1 MATETL
7 LTLKAKDTSD
17 KSVTTSIRYVNP
29 EQTNAILKEYA
40 QQLNALTTNTYDSLT
55 KVTKEVIY

>member
-7 LTLKAKDTSD
+7 LTLKAKDTSG

-29 EQTNAILKEYA
+29 DQTNENLKTYA
-40 QQLNALTTNTYDSLT
+40 QMLNALTTNTYDSLT

>member
-7 LTLKAKDTSD
+7 LTLKAKDTSG

-29 EQTNAILKEYA
+29 EASNEVLKTYA

>member
-17 KSVTTSIRYVNP
+17 KSVTTTIRYVNP
-29 EQTNAILKEYA
+29 EQTNEILKEYA

>member
-29 EQTNAILKEYA
+29 EASNEVLKTYA
-40 QQLNALTTNTYDSLT
+40 QMLNALTTNTYDSLT
-55 KVTKEVIY
+55 KVTKEVIF

>member
-40 QQLNALTTNTYDSLT
+40 QMLNALTTNTYDSLT

>member
-29 EQTNAILKEYA
+29 EASNEVLKTYA
-40 QQLNALTTNTYDSLT
+40 QMLNALTTNTYSSLT
-55 KVTKEVIY
+55 KVTKEEIF

>member
-29 EQTNAILKEYA
+29 EASNEVLKTYA
-40 QQLNALTTNTYDSLT
+40 QMLNALTTNTYDKLT
-55 KVTKEVIY
+55 KVTKEEIF

>member
-29 EQTNAILKEYA
+29 EASNEVLKTYA
-40 QQLNALTTNTYDSLT
+40 QMLNALTNNTYDSLT

>member
-29 EQTNAILKEYA
+29 EASNEVLKTYA
-40 QQLNALTTNTYDSLT
+40 QMLNALTTNTYDSLT